1 MASVKMMNN
10 LGAGRER
17 LCGSHGERGAQ
28 GTLRAETASSNGRID
43 SGRCRGAQR
52 DGVAVAQSG
61 GGTARQTAGVP
72 LPVAL
77 CSRYGWPGAAF
88 LPGPQGWGSSLTAAK
103 EPLPRGTAPG
113 LPGWRTRDQLP
124 PMFGTSRNNLAASGP
139 AELGRSGFPKA
150 GGRLTGT
157 CNPSLAE
164 TANRF

>member
-1 MASVKMMNN
+1 MVWRWHS
-10 LGAGRER
+10 
-17 LCGSHGERGAQ
+17 
-28 GTLRAETASSNGRID
+28 
-43 SGRCRGAQR
+43 
-52 DGVAVAQSG
+52 VAVAQRG